1 MTTQF
6 YLIITSCYPR
16 STTDVCK
23 GYFYKHQVDF
33 FGSRRC
39 LRRPGFDS
47 YFAPII
53 KFIRPDYY
61 QCFLSNRD
69 IMVFFGQL
77 TVFLSL
83 DLFCC
88 YGCRACFF
96 GTSQHITCSQSV
108 FASVVPHQD
117 QPIFPCQLWKKSI
130 SPWASKMMPAV
141 ATKLAPEAEA
151 TTNAGPDLWKAT
163 VCPHNHLFR
172 LTPHGGWWG
181 IKLATTTQAKPG
193 WHVGVEFVMRTS
205 PRHEINHVEAE
216 RQTQIVGLQALDS
229 GTGWPE
235 SIDGDDFFMRAG
247 VWEQQSIDISQLIFF
262 TMRTSA
268 AESKSS
274 PLATLPLDRRTQVI
288 TRFESSFPTQLLG
301 ERLLFFFMS
310 RLRKE
315 III

>member
-1 MTTQF
+1 MFLEQSGYNGFLWPTHCISFSWSLLLLWLPSLLLWNIPTH
-6 YLIITSCYPR
+6 YLQPEC
-16 STTDVCK
+16 VCK
-23 GYFYKHQVDF
+23 CSPTS
-33 FGSRRC
+33 GSTH
-39 LRRPGFDS
+39 F
-47 YFAPII
+47 
-53 KFIRPDYY
+53 
-61 QCFLSNRD
+61 
-69 IMVFFGQL
+69 
-77 TVFLSL
+77 SL
-83 DLFCC
+83 PAL
-88 YGCRACFF
+88 
-96 GTSQHITCSQSV
+96 
-108 FASVVPHQD
+108 
-117 QPIFPCQLWKKSI
+117 KKSI

>member
-1 MTTQF
+1 MPRVQENHTKILLPQRARTFFNRWFWEKTNIDQWSVM
-6 YLIITSCYPR
+6 IHITSYYPR
-16 STTDVCK
+16 STTDVWK

-108 FASVVPHQD
+108 FASVVPHQL
-117 QPIFPCQLWKKSI
+117 QPIFPCQLWKNPSVLE
-130 SPWASKMMPAV
+130 PQRW
-141 ATKLAPEAEA
+141 
-151 TTNAGPDLWKAT
+151 
-163 VCPHNHLFR
+163 C
-172 LTPHGGWWG
+172 
-181 IKLATTTQAKPG
+181 
-193 WHVGVEFVMRTS
+193 
-205 PRHEINHVEAE
+205 
-216 RQTQIVGLQALDS
+216 
-229 GTGWPE
+229 
-235 SIDGDDFFMRAG
+235 
-247 VWEQQSIDISQLIFF
+247 QQWQQNL
-262 TMRTSA
+262 
-268 AESKSS
+268 
-274 PLATLPLDRRTQVI
+274 
-288 TRFESSFPTQLLG
+288 
-301 ERLLFFFMS
+301 
-310 RLRKE
+310 LRKQKPPQTPGRICE
-315 III
+315 RSLFVPTIIFSGSYHMEGDGG

>member
-1 MTTQF
+1 M
-6 YLIITSCYPR
+6 
-16 STTDVCK
+16 
-23 GYFYKHQVDF
+23 DF

-61 QCFLSNRD
+61 QCFLSNWD

-151 TTNAGPDLWKAT
+151 TTNAGPDLWKVT
-163 VCPHNHLFR
+163 ICPHNHLFR
-172 LTPHGGWWG
+172 LIPHGGWWG
-181 IKLATTTQAKPG
+181 IKLATATQAKPG

-216 RQTQIVGLQALDS
+216 RQTDCWVTGSGLRYWVAGVHRWWWLLHE
-229 GTGWPE
+229 GWSLRATVDRHF
-235 SIDGDDFFMRAG
+235 SIDLLYHED
-247 VWEQQSIDISQLIFF
+247 
-262 TMRTSA
+262 
-268 AESKSS
+268 ESYWVKIITFGHPPLGQTNPGYHPLWVFLPNCLVNAYSSFLWVGSEKKSS
-274 PLATLPLDRRTQVI
+274 SNIAISLNI
-288 TRFESSFPTQLLG
+288 KCG
-301 ERLLFFFMS
+301 H
-310 RLRKE
+310 
-315 III
+315 

>member
-1 MTTQF
+1 MFSKQLASDVVIVFLVQCSQGSKEQTDHQKKQEEKQCSLVNCLRWSAVKRF
-6 YLIITSCYPR
+6 KIRKNYNYTSYYPR
-16 STTDVCK
+16 STTDVWK

-61 QCFLSNRD
+61 QCFLSNWD

-117 QPIFPCQLWKKSI
+117 QPIFPCQL
-130 SPWASKMMPAV
+130 
-141 ATKLAPEAEA
+141 
-151 TTNAGPDLWKAT
+151 
-163 VCPHNHLFR
+163 
-172 LTPHGGWWG
+172 
-181 IKLATTTQAKPG
+181 
-193 WHVGVEFVMRTS
+193 
-205 PRHEINHVEAE
+205 
-216 RQTQIVGLQALDS
+216 
-229 GTGWPE
+229 
-235 SIDGDDFFMRAG
+235 
-247 VWEQQSIDISQLIFF
+247 
-262 TMRTSA
+262 
-268 AESKSS
+268 
-274 PLATLPLDRRTQVI
+274 
-288 TRFESSFPTQLLG
+288 
-301 ERLLFFFMS
+301 
-310 RLRKE
+310 
-315 III
+315 

>member
-1 MTTQF
+1 MSSRPPVGVLQNPGHWCLTTSGCITKCSPCGF
-6 YLIITSCYPR
+6 TINCRPIIMDYQTSYYPR
-16 STTDVCK
+16 STTDVWK

-117 QPIFPCQLWKKSI
+117 QPIFPCQL
-130 SPWASKMMPAV
+130 
-141 ATKLAPEAEA
+141 
-151 TTNAGPDLWKAT
+151 
-163 VCPHNHLFR
+163 
-172 LTPHGGWWG
+172 
-181 IKLATTTQAKPG
+181 
-193 WHVGVEFVMRTS
+193 
-205 PRHEINHVEAE
+205 
-216 RQTQIVGLQALDS
+216 
-229 GTGWPE
+229 
-235 SIDGDDFFMRAG
+235 
-247 VWEQQSIDISQLIFF
+247 
-262 TMRTSA
+262 
-268 AESKSS
+268 
-274 PLATLPLDRRTQVI
+274 
-288 TRFESSFPTQLLG
+288 
-301 ERLLFFFMS
+301 
-310 RLRKE
+310 
-315 III
+315 

>member
-1 MTTQF
+1 MTILLNF
-6 YLIITSCYPR
+6 SLLVCLFVKMIHSNTSYYPR
-16 STTDVCK
+16 STTDVWK

-39 LRRPGFDS
+39 LQIPGFDS

-96 GTSQHITCSQSV
+96 GTSQQITCSQSV

-141 ATKLAPEAEA
+141 ATKLAPEPEA
-151 TTNAGPDLWKAT
+151 TKNAGPDLWKVT
-163 VCPHNHLFR
+163 ICPHNHLFR
-172 LTPHGGWWG
+172 LIPHGGWWG
-181 IKLATTTQAKPG
+181 IKLATVTQAKPG
-193 WHVGVEFVMRTS
+193 WHVRVEFVMRTS
-205 PRHEINHVEAE
+205 RHEINHVEAE

-229 GTGWPE
+229 GTGSGWPLQQLF
-235 SIDGDDFFMRAG
+235 DTAG
-247 VWEQQSIDISQLIFF
+247 WEVCCACRVWLPHHTCTANIKQSSQQCW
-262 TMRTSA
+262 
-268 AESKSS
+268 
-274 PLATLPLDRRTQVI
+274 
-288 TRFESSFPTQLLG
+288 SFDA
-301 ERLLFFFMS
+301 
-310 RLRKE
+310 
-315 III
+315 